1 MKGHVLMYTKQ
12 IGYIYQLRCLRQIE
26 NKRTT
31 ERGLAITYTVCQL
44 RDVDVHI
51 IH

>member
-31 ERGLAITYTVCQL
+31 ERGLAITYSTSTS
-44 RDVDVHI
+44 RR
-51 IH
+51 